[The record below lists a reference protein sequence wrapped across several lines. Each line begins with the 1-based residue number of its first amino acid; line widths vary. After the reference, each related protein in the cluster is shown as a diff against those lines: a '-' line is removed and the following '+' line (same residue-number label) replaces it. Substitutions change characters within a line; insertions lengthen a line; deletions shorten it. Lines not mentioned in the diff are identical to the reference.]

1 MKTLIAPLLV
11 VTLGACATERDSLVP
26 DAALADDVV
35 VLNCAGGWNDCLQ
48 EANEICGSGGYTEV
62 DRAEDWHIT
71 GAGRLNEQG
80 TGGGNMAQRNA
91 RKEVYQRSMSI
102 RCD

>member
-1 MKTLIAPLLV
+1 MKSLIILLV
-11 VTLGACATERDSLVP
+11 ALVLSACATDSESLVS
-26 DAALADDVV
+26 DAALADNVH
-35 VLNCAGGWNDCLQ
+35 VLNCEGGWNDCIH
-48 EANEICGSGGYTEV
+48 EANAICGSGGYTEV

-80 TGGGNMAQRNA
+80 TSGGNMAQRNA